1 MTFRLAKN
9 LTAGLVLAVGMAAGT
24 VSAGAQDE
32 SDLLASTTAQW
43 WQYVN
48 SIPPAANPLTDST
61 GAFCMVGQRDPIW
74 FLAGTFN
81 GAPTAE
87 RTCTVPAGEA
97 LFFPVINFIEFNTP
111 NVCGQGAS
119 LDVATL
125 RAMAAPFIDAATN
138 MSVKIDG
145 KSVKNLTRVK
155 SEVFAVTLPADN
167 IWNSPCGGPGT
178 VPAGVYSPSVD
189 DGYYVL
195 LKPLGVGNHALHIHA
210 ESTGGFVLDVT
221 YHLIVAP
228 VQLK

>member
-1 MTFRLAKN
+1 
-9 LTAGLVLAVGMAAGT
+9 
-24 VSAGAQDE
+24 
-32 SDLLASTTAQW
+32 
-43 WQYVN
+43 
-48 SIPPAANPLTDST
+48 
-61 GAFCMVGQRDPIW
+61 
-74 FLAGTFN
+74 
-81 GAPTAE
+81 
-87 RTCTVPAGEA
+87 
-97 LFFPVINFIEFNTP
+97 
-111 NVCGQGAS
+111 
-119 LDVATL
+119 
-125 RAMAAPFIDAATN
+125 